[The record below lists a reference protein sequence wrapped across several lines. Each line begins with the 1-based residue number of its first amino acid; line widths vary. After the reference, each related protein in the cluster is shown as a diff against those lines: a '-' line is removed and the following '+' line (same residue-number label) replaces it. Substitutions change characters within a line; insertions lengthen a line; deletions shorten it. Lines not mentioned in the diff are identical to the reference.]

1 MTRLCSY
8 SHSPAVSQFTD
19 ADQVLT
25 DHLMWELQEMVR
37 LLKKELVD
45 TQAREARA
53 IQERD
58 EALAA
63 GLKLQLDLAGV
74 TADAEQLADRLAEA
88 DAMRDMAAV
97 GLFNDLLVDVDEFAA
112 VTR

>member
-1 MTRLCSY
+1 
-8 SHSPAVSQFTD
+8 VSQFTD
-19 ADQVLT
+19 ADQALI

-37 LLKKELVD
+37 LLKKELAD
-45 TQAREARA
+45 TQAREAWA

-58 EALAA
+58 EVLAA